1 MLANVGLCGEDIET
15 VFAREREQKLSVGVL
30 LPERFDV
37 SDVYECDRDRLA
49 IGTVRLFAES
59 EGPGD
64 LGGVRD

>member
-30 LPERFDV
+30 FDV